1 MCTKSDMFAQSAQWA
16 GYLEIIFKI
25 GIEQLS
31 STSALYYILS
41 CTSILGIHLSNHS
54 FNFKIIQIM
63 TCVNVCFVN
72 VVLKYALNNPF
83 ERTSN

>member
-41 CTSILGIHLSNHS
+41 CT
-54 FNFKIIQIM
+54 
-63 TCVNVCFVN
+63 
-72 VVLKYALNNPF
+72 
-83 ERTSN
+83 